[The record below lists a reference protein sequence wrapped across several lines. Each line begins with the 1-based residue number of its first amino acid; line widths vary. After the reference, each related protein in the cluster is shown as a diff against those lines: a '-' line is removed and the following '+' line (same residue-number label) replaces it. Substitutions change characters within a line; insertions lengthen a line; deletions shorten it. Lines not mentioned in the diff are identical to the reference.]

1 MTAETTEPKTLE
13 QIDAHTRQRADSIP
27 QLHSFATNNDSMAL
41 LLRSIADQIEATAKR
56 AYNEI
61 DKIIHTATMIA
72 YEAGIGSYIANQATT
87 IIDIATKAKEDQTR

>member
-1 MTAETTEPKTLE
+1 MTAETTETKTLE
-13 QIDAHTRQRADSIP
+13 QIVADIRERADSIP

-61 DKIIHTATMIA
+61 DSVVCGIDEASSFDIDDVRKAMESTIGEY
-72 YEAGIGSYIANQATT
+72 YE
-87 IIDIATKAKEDQTR
+87 